1 MAAFILTALIGVVC
15 IVIGITNLKGD
26 VSSLH
31 AYHRNRVSEKD
42 MRTFGKLVGSGTI
55 IVGAGCILFGG
66 LSAVASLTQVGAWML
81 VGVALLILCLL
92 VGLGISFFAMIKYNK
107 GIF

>member
-15 IVIGITNLKGD
+15 VVLGITNLKGD

-31 AYHRNRVSEKD
+31 SYHRQRVSEKD
-42 MRTFGKLVGSGTI
+42 RRAFGKLVGIGTI

-66 LSAVASLTQVGAWML
+66 LSAVASLSQVGMWML
-81 VGVALLILCLL
+81 VGVALLIRCLL